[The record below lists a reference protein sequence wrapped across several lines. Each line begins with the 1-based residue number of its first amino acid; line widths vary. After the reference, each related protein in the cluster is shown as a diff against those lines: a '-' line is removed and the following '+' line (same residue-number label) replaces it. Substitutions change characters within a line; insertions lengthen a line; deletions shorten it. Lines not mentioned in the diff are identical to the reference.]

1 VKVGGVQ
8 KFSLIDYPGKF
19 SCVVFTQ
26 GCNFR
31 CPWCHNPE
39 LVYPHLFK
47 DTISESHI
55 INFLSSRR
63 SKLEAVVITGG
74 EPTVQPDLVEFV
86 ETVKRMGFLVKL
98 DTNGSNPDILED
110 LLKSKLIDYV
120 AMDIKAPPEKY
131 SLLTG
136 VDVDIRTIFRSID
149 VIERLAQAY
158 EFRTTF
164 VPSLLSEDDICKIK
178 QMIKDESRYRVQ
190 QYRCPRSKRR

>member
-1 VKVGGVQ
+1 MKVGGVQ
-8 KFSLIDYPGKF
+8 KFSLIDYPGRF

-26 GCNFR
+26 GCDFR

-178 QMIKDESRYRVQ
+178 RMIKDESRYRVQ
-190 QYRCPRSKRR
+190 QYRYPRSKRR